1 MQTTFKNTDEAP
13 VKWWAA
19 QDARMRNIK
28 NKSQWDESIKLKVER
43 MKMVLDCL
51 YSGTIYEAYGKRQV
65 SIKIDQARVKDRS
78 DLALMEA
85 EWARQGITKTETAQG
100 VLYKVA

>member
-1 MQTTFKNTDEAP
+1 MQTTFKDTNEVP
-13 VKWWAA
+13 VKWWAF
-19 QDARMRNIK
+19 QDAKMRNIK
-28 NKSQWDESIKLKVER
+28 NKSHWGDSVKLKVEQ

-51 YSGTIYEAYGKRQV
+51 YAGSIYEAYGKKSV
-65 SIKIDQARVKDRS
+65 SIKIDKPRVKDRS

-100 VLYKVA
+100 ILYRVA

>member
-1 MQTTFKNTDEAP
+1 MKTFVKDTNEAP
-13 VKWWAA
+13 NKWWAF

-28 NKSQWDESIKLKVER
+28 NKSHWGDGVKLKVEQ

-51 YSGTIYEAYGKRQV
+51 YAGSIYEAYGKKSV
-65 SIKIDQARVKDRS
+65 SIKIDKPRVKDRI

-85 EWARQGITKTETAQG
+85 EWACQGITKTETAQG
-100 VLYKVA
+100 ILYRVA